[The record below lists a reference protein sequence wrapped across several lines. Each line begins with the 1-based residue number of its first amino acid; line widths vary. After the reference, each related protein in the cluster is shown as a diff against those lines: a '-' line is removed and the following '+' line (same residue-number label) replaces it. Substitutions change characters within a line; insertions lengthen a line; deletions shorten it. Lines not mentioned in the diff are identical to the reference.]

1 MAETPT
7 DTAAEGPAPL
17 QPAADGRTGPVLI
30 TGATGYV
37 GRRLVP
43 RLLAAGLEVRALA
56 RSPESAALPEGVEV
70 VRGDLTDP
78 ASLGPASE
86 GMATVVNLAAVTAD
100 RKPPP
105 GGYEAVHA
113 DGVAA
118 LARAAREA
126 GVARIVHMSGIDT
139 MTGDP
144 GPYLLSR
151 RLGEEAVRE
160 SGVPWTMLRPSIMF
174 GGPDA
179 AFVKAMA
186 RLVRAPVVPVAGDG
200 RVRLQL
206 VWVDDVARCLV
217 TLVTD
222 DARLGNE
229 YPIGGP
235 EQLTYDEVLDAVGEA
250 MGKDAGAQGPRP
262 HVARAGA
269 GRISPGPAQPAGHT
283 RGARALR
290 RRQRGHPRRDP
301 IPVRLRAPLV
311 PRAPAGARPR
321 GIARMPPPEALE

>member
-17 QPAADGRTGPVLI
+17 QPAADGRTGPVLV

-43 RLLAAGLEVRALA
+43 RLVAAGLEVRALA

-206 VWVDDVARCLV
+206 VWVEDVARCLV

-235 EQLTYDEVLDAVGEA
+235 DQLTYDEVLDAVGEA
-250 MGKDAGAQGPRP
+250 MGKDQVRKVHVPMSLVRVQAGFLQVLP
-262 HVARAGA
+262 
-269 GRISPGPAQPAGHT
+269 SPPVTPA
-283 RGARALR
+283 
-290 RRQRGHPRRDP
+290 
-301 IPVRLRAPLV
+301 
-311 PRAPAGARPR
+311 
-321 GIARMPPPEALE
+321 ALELFDSDNVAAPDAIPSQFGFEPRSFREHLREHGLEG

>member
-17 QPAADGRTGPVLI
+17 QSAADGRTGPVLV

-70 VRGDLTDP
+70 VRGDLTDT
-78 ASLGPASE
+78 ASLAPASE

-126 GVARIVHMSGIDT
+126 GVARIVHMSGIDA

-206 VWVDDVARCLV
+206 VWVEDVARCLV

-229 YPIGGP
+229 YLIGGP
-235 EQLTYDEVLDAVGEA
+235 DQLTYDEVLDAVGKA
-250 MGKDAGAQGPRP
+250 MGKDQVRKVHVPMSLVRVQAGFLQLLP
-262 HVARAGA
+262 
-269 GRISPGPAQPAGHT
+269 SPPVTPA
-283 RGARALR
+283 
-290 RRQRGHPRRDP
+290 
-301 IPVRLRAPLV
+301 
-311 PRAPAGARPR
+311 
-321 GIARMPPPEALE
+321 ALELFDSDNVAATDAIPSQFGFEPRSFREHLREHGLEG

>member
-17 QPAADGRTGPVLI
+17 QPAADGRTGPVLV

-78 ASLGPASE
+78 GSLGPASE

-126 GVARIVHMSGIDT
+126 GVARVVHMSGIDT

-179 AFVKAMA
+179 AFVRAMA

-206 VWVDDVARCLV
+206 VWVEDVARCLV

-235 EQLTYDEVLDAVGEA
+235 DQLTYDEVLDAVGEA
-250 MGKDAGAQGPRP
+250 MGKDQVRKVHVPMSLVRVQAGLLQVLP
-262 HVARAGA
+262 
-269 GRISPGPAQPAGHT
+269 SPPVTPA
-283 RGARALR
+283 
-290 RRQRGHPRRDP
+290 
-301 IPVRLRAPLV
+301 
-311 PRAPAGARPR
+311 
-321 GIARMPPPEALE
+321 ALELFDADNVAAPDAIPSQFGFEPRSFREHLREHGLTG